1 LQGHDLLRH
10 RVKKSGTSIASLS
23 LDDILIVAPYNMQVN
38 LLRQRLPQ
46 GTKIGTV
53 DKFQGQQAAAVIVSM
68 TTSRG
73 DDTPRGTDFL
83 FNRNRFNVAISR
95 AQCLAVVVHGKE
107 LFEAHGFALR
117 ISCESISLR
126 RPRPSPSARASSSVS
141 TQNAASTGQRPRASL
156 FRRREHVDPDTGF
169 IIGAG
174 LRKDGESW
182 QSGRQAAA
190 RQRGKRRRTNFSFY
204 ATRSLGVAR
213 LRHSGMWLAV
223 LHDFAVNP
231 FNSGAGWGAERTE
244 FLCHV

>member
-95 AQCLAVVVHGKE
+95 AQKRV
-107 LFEAHGFALR
+107 
-117 ISCESISLR
+117 
-126 RPRPSPSARASSSVS
+126 SAMVAG
-141 TQNAASTGQRPRASL
+141 TGP
-156 FRRREHVDPDTGF
+156 
-169 IIGAG
+169 
-174 LRKDGESW
+174 
-182 QSGRQAAA
+182 
-190 RQRGKRRRTNFSFY
+190 
-204 ATRSLGVAR
+204 
-213 LRHSGMWLAV
+213 
-223 LHDFAVNP
+223 
-231 FNSGAGWGAERTE
+231 
-244 FLCHV
+244 